1 METASLA
8 SFIVTGMMIIMLVVV
23 CGDED
28 NDDHY
33 PGVYWDVDD
42 ENGVFGDGDNGNRFS
57 VIYMCTAQL
66 HTVD

>member
-1 METASLA
+1 M
-8 SFIVTGMMIIMLVVV
+8 MLVVV